1 MNNNV
6 MVNDLVNA
14 LIQRVHLLRCVKVG
28 ELDDDGIQG
37 LQTALYQ
44 VADELVE
51 LRSAIQP
58 A

>member
-1 MNNNV
+1 MNNSV

-14 LIQRVHLLRCVKVG
+14 LIQRVHLLRCVKLG
-28 ELDDDGIQG
+28 ELDEHGIQG